1 MGVDWDIDALTWESW
16 CLVKPQVFSCHQI
29 VISDDCSMNVEWNR
43 VEPKASE
50 KNIYNYLFLAQS

>member
-29 VISDDCSMNVEWNR
+29 VISDDCSMNVGLSGTELNQKH
-43 VEPKASE
+43 PKKTLTITS
-50 KNIYNYLFLAQS
+50 F